1 MSLGAGSQKGREVQ
15 CILTQ
20 PTHRHKA
27 TLSAGL
33 VSHAPA
39 ACRWENALTART
51 GQPRVLA
58 SLASDPKPG
67 RHAMATFKCNS
78 FSVSVHKNNDVI
90 KAGGGSMSLFLI
102 AKPV

>member
-1 MSLGAGSQKGREVQ
+1 MSLRAGSQKGHEVQ

-51 GQPRVLA
+51 GQPRVPG
-58 SLASDPKPG
+58 SLASNPKPG
-67 RHAMATFKCNS
+67 RHAMATFKYSS
-78 FSVSVHKNNDVI
+78 FNVSVHKNN
-90 KAGGGSMSLFLI
+90 ML
-102 AKPV
+102 